1 MNQIPL
7 FQPTP
12 LSVSEVNAYLRQIL
26 EGDTLLQD
34 LWVSGEIS
42 NFSRP
47 ASGHLYFTLKDTSAA
62 LRCVMWRNAAQRMR
76 LPLRDGA
83 AVEVHG
89 AVNVYEAAGQV
100 QLYVDIIRPAGE
112 GILFQEFMR
121 LKAQLEAEGLFDPSR
136 KREIPAFPRRI
147 GIVTSPTGAA
157 LQDMLNT
164 LRRRY
169 PLVTVILAPTPVQGD
184 EAPAGIVAAL
194 QQLNQP
200 RDGTPAPDVI
210 LVARGGG
217 SLEDLWA
224 FNDEDVVRAIAASA
238 APVITG
244 IGHETDFTLADFA
257 ADLRAATPT
266 ASAEL
271 AVPDQLELR
280 AAHQALS
287 VRLEAAFLS
296 QISTSRQKQS
306 LLANRLQRFSPINQI
321 RSYRQLLDDFSRRGQ
336 QAVDHSLELKKLRL
350 NSLETRLA
358 NLNPLA
364 VLQRGYAILS
374 HPAASDG
381 KVEIIRS
388 VHQVEDGDALQARV
402 ADGTFTVKVMKES

>member
-1 MNQIPL
+1 MSQIPL

-47 ASGHLYFTLKDTSAA
+47 ASGHLYFTLKDSSAA

-112 GILFQEFMR
+112 GILFQEFVR
-121 LKAQLEAEGLFDPSR
+121 LKAKLEAEGLFDPSR
-136 KREIPAFPRRI
+136 KRSLPAFPRRI

-169 PLVTVILAPTPVQGD
+169 PLVTVILSPTPVQGD
-184 EAPAGIVAAL
+184 EAPAGIVAAI
-194 QQLNQP
+194 QRLNQP
-200 RDGTPAPDVI
+200 TDGTLTPDMI

-224 FNDEDVVRAIAASA
+224 FNDESVVRAIAASA

-257 ADLRAATPT
+257 ADLRAPTPT

-271 AVPDQLELR
+271 ATPDQMELR
-280 AAHQALS
+280 AAQQALS
-287 VRLEAAFLS
+287 ARLETAFRG
-296 QISTSRQKQS
+296 QVSTYRQKRA
-306 LLANRLQRFSPINQI
+306 LLANRLQHYSPINQI
-321 RSYRQLLDDFSRRGQ
+321 RGYRQRLDDFTHRNQ
-336 QAVDHSLELKKLRL
+336 QAVDHTLELKTLRL

-358 NLNPLA
+358 SLSPLA

-374 HPAASDG
+374 RPGADSE
-381 KVEIIRS
+381 KVDIIRS
-388 VHQVEDGDALQARV
+388 TRQVAAGDELQARV
-402 ADGTFTVKVMKES
+402 ADGTFAVKVMKES

>member
-1 MNQIPL
+1 MSQKPL

-12 LSVSEVNAYLRQIL
+12 LSVSEVNAYLRQML

-47 ASGHLYFTLKDTSAA
+47 ASGHLYFTLKDSSAA

-76 LPLRDGA
+76 LPLRDGS

-112 GILFQEFMR
+112 GILFQEFLR
-121 LKAQLEAEGLFDPSR
+121 LKAKLEAEGLFDPSR
-136 KREIPAFPRRI
+136 KRAIPAFPRRI

-169 PLVTVILAPTPVQGD
+169 PLATVILSATPVQGD
-184 EAPAGIVAAL
+184 EAPAGIIAAL
-194 QQLNQP
+194 QRLNQP
-200 RDGTPAPDVI
+200 GGGAPAPDII

-224 FNDEDVVRAIAASA
+224 FNDEGVVRAIAASA

-257 ADLRAATPT
+257 ADLRAPTPT

-271 AVPDQLELR
+271 ATPDQLELR
-280 AAHQALS
+280 AAHQTLS

-296 QISTSRQKQS
+296 QISRSRQKQA
-306 LLANRLQRFSPINQI
+306 LLANRLQRYSPINQI
-321 RSYRQLLDDFSRRGQ
+321 RSYRQRLDDFTHRCQ
-336 QAVDHSLELKKLRL
+336 QAVDHSLELKTLRL

-364 VLQRGYAILS
+364 VLHRGYALLS
-374 HPAASDG
+374 RPGKDG
-381 KVEIIRS
+381 EMLEIIRS
-388 VHQVEDGDALQARV
+388 TQQAAAGDELQARV
-402 ADGTFTVKVMKES
+402 ADGTFAVKVMKER

>member
-1 MNQIPL
+1 MSQIPL
-7 FQPTP
+7 FQPNP

-89 AVNVYEAAGQV
+89 AVNVYEASGQV

-184 EAPAGIVAAL
+184 EAPAGIIAAL

-257 ADLRAATPT
+257 ADLRAPTPT

-296 QISTSRQKQS
+296 QVSTSRQKRS
-306 LLANRLQRFSPINQI
+306 LLANRLQRYSPINQI
-321 RSYRQLLDDFSRRGQ
+321 RSYRQSLDDFSRRGQ
-336 QAVDHSLELKKLRL
+336 LAVDHSLELKTLRL
-350 NSLETRLA
+350 NSLETRLTS
-358 NLNPLA
+358 LNPLA

-374 HPAASDG
+374 RPAAGDG
-381 KVEIIRS
+381 KIEIIRS
-388 VHQVEDGDALQARV
+388 AHQVTDGDALQAQV
-402 ADGTFTVKVMKES
+402 ADGTFAVKVMKES